1 MLHDQSSSG
10 AGSGDREGEEGLEE
24 DEIRDIHAVT
34 VPPPANRGRRREGWE
49 TSSVRSTNLSVGSE
63 GLSDNF
69 TTMSREF
76 NALVLAGS
84 AIENHPRDGSNVGMN
99 LVRIGEDLEETNP
112 LAIVPD
118 NSPLDPVP
126 SPFRAAASS
135 SSSSANTIMED
146 VSIQRVKKEEVESK
160 ISAWQT
166 AKIAKINNRF
176 KREDAILNGW
186 ESEEI
191 QKAAT
196 WMKKVERKLEERRA
210 KAFEKMQNDVAKARR
225 KAEEK
230 RASAEAKRGTK
241 VARVL
246 EVTNLMRVVGRAPT
260 KRSFF

>member
-1 MLHDQSSSG
+1 MLHDQSGNSEG
-10 AGSGDREGEEGLEE
+10 GGDREAEGREE

-34 VPPPANRGRRREGWE
+34 APPPPPPPANRGRRREGWE
-49 TSSVRSTNLSVGSE
+49 TSSLQSTNLSVASE
-63 GLSDNF
+63 GLSENF
-69 TTMSREF
+69 STMSREF

-84 AIENHPRDGSNVGMN
+84 AIETHNGDGSNGGMN
-99 LVRIGEDLEETNP
+99 LARIGEDQEETNP

-126 SPFRAAASS
+126 SPRRATG
-135 SSSSANTIMED
+135 SSSANNIMED
-146 VSIQRVKKEEVESK
+146 MSIQRVKKEEVESK

-176 KREDAILNGW
+176 KREDAVISGW

-196 WMKKVERKLEERRA
+196 RMKKVDRELEEKRA
-210 KAFEKMQNDVAKARR
+210 KASEKTQNDMAKARR

-246 EVTNLMRVVGRAPT
+246 EVANLMRAVGRAPT